1 MNSEQIHE
9 EGIVIEAKN
18 GKAKVELLTSDAC
31 EECTAKIIC
40 KPKDENANILEVSD
54 SLGVKPGD
62 RVTINIEGSDILK
75 ASLKLYGIP
84 LFLVVAGII
93 LGSEVLKDD
102 MLGII
107 MGMGSATIYYFGLYF
122 VWKGSEKEVMPSI
135 ISVKLK

>member
-9 EGIVIEAKN
+9 EGIVIEAGN
-18 GKAKVELLTSDAC
+18 GRAKVELLTSDAC
-31 EECTAKIIC
+31 EECTAKIVC
-40 KPKDENANILEVSD
+40 KPKDENANVLEVID

-62 RVTINIEGSDILK
+62 KVIINIEGSDILK
-75 ASLKLYGIP
+75 ASLKLYGVP

-93 LGSEVLKDD
+93 LGSEVFKDE

-107 MGMGSATIYYFGLYF
+107 MGMGSATLYYFGLYF
-122 VWKGSEKEVMPSI
+122 IWKNSAKEVMPSI